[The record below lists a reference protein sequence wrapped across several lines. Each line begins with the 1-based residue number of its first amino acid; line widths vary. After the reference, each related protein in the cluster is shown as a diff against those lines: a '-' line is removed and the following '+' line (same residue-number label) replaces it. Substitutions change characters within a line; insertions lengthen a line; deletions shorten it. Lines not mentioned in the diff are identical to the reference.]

1 MNLQSI
7 LKPISLRPV
16 MLKRVVLGGGAVA
29 FGLYRLLY
37 ATGIDGR
44 GLLKSGHFA
53 WVLLCIL
60 SVAAGVVIFASASQF
75 RGGDVRFRK
84 SLPAAVC
91 CGLAL
96 VSTVFTGLSD
106 LWGGYLIY
114 AIPAFLAACAFAA
127 VTHCRLRGRKP
138 NFGMHSLIC
147 IHFTLQLLKLYQANS
162 FHPQFQD
169 YIFQILA
176 CVALAVT
183 AYQLAAADLS
193 RGSRRWLWTAG
204 MAAVY
209 LCALSLGSTSTGL
222 FLTGGAWAFTALMVP
237 MRKRERVEG

>member
-7 LKPISLRPV
+7 LKPISLRPA
-16 MLKRVVLGGGAVA
+16 MLKRVVPGCGAVA

-37 ATGIDGR
+37 AIGFDGR

-53 WVLLCIL
+53 WVTLCIL
-60 SVAAGVVIFASASQF
+60 SVAMGVVIFTSASQF
-75 RGGDVRFRK
+75 RGVDVRFRK

-96 VSTVFTGLSD
+96 VSTVFTGLQN

-114 AIPAFLAACAFAA
+114 AIPAFLAACGFAA
-127 VTHCRLRGRKP
+127 VTLCRLRGRKP

-147 IHFTLQLLKLYQANS
+147 IHFTLQLLKLYQTNS
-162 FHPQFQD
+162 FQPQFQD
-169 YIFQILA
+169 YLFQTLA

-183 AYQLAAADLS
+183 GYQLAAADLG

-204 MAAVY
+204 LAAVY
-209 LCALSLGSTSTGL
+209 LCFLSLGSSATGL
-222 FLTGGAWAFTALMVP
+222 FLTGGAWALTSLIIPV
-237 MRKRERVEG
+237 RKRN

>member
-7 LKPISLRPV
+7 LKPISLRPA
-16 MLKRVVLGGGAVA
+16 MLKRAVLGCGAAA

-60 SVAAGVVIFASASQF
+60 SVAAGVMIFAGTFQL
-75 RGGDVRFRK
+75 RGGDTKFRR

-96 VSTVFTGLSD
+96 VSAVFTGLGD
-106 LWGGYLIY
+106 LWDGYLIY
-114 AIPAFLAACAFAA
+114 AIPAFLAAFGFAA
-127 VTHCRLRGRKP
+127 VTLCRLQGRRP
-138 NFGMHSLIC
+138 NFLMHAVIC
-147 IHFTLQLLKLYQANS
+147 IHFTLHLLKLYQANS
-162 FHPQFQD
+162 FQPQYQD
-169 YIFQILA
+169 YLFQILA
-176 CVALAVT
+176 CIALAVT
-183 AYQLAAADLS
+183 GYQLAAADLG

-204 MAAVY
+204 LAAVY
-209 LCALSLGSTSTGL
+209 LCILCLGSSSTGL
-222 FLTGGAWAFTALMVP
+222 FLTGGAWALTNLIIPV
-237 MRKRERVEG
+237 RKRN

>member
-7 LKPISLRPV
+7 LKPISLRPA

-237 MRKRERVEG
+237 MRKREKAEN

>member
-60 SVAAGVVIFASASQF
+60 SVAMGVVIFASASQL
-75 RGGDVRFRK
+75 RGGDSKFRRC
-84 SLPAAVC
+84 LPAAVC

-96 VSTVFTGLSD
+96 ASTVFTGLSD

-114 AIPAFLAACAFAA
+114 AVPAFLAACAFAA
-127 VTHCRLRGRKP
+127 VTLCRLRGRKP

-169 YIFQILA
+169 YLFQILA

-183 AYQLAAADLS
+183 GYQLAAADLG

-204 MAAVY
+204 LAAVY
-209 LCALSLGSTSTGL
+209 LCTLSLGSSATGI

-237 MRKRERVEG
+237 MRKREPVEG